1 MPVEYRQDSLYR
13 TTNIVDKKYLDILD
27 IGIKNIN
34 SISTKSYKIENKY
47 QNRPDVLA
55 YDLYG
60 NAKLW
65 WIFAILNQ
73 DTLVDPIIDF
83 EAGLTIQVP
92 ERFS

>member
-1 MPVEYRQDSLYR
+1 MVVDYRKDSLYR
-13 TTNIVDKKYLDILD
+13 TTDIVDEKYLDVLD
-27 IGIKNIN
+27 VEIKNLD
-34 SISTKSYKIENKY
+34 SISTLTYVIENKY

-73 DTLVDPIIDF
+73 DILIDPIIDF
-83 EAGLTIQVP
+83 TAGLSIEIP

>member
-1 MPVEYRQDSLYR
+1 MTADYRKDSLYR
-13 TTNIVDKKYLDILD
+13 STNIVDEKYLDILD
-27 IGIKNIN
+27 IGIRNLD
-34 SISTKSYKIENKY
+34 SISTLTYIIENKY

-73 DTLVDPIIDF
+73 DTLLDPIMDF
-83 EAGLTIQVP
+83 TAGLSIEIP

>member
-1 MPVEYRQDSLYR
+1 MAIEYRRDSLYR
-13 TTNIVDKKYLDILD
+13 TTNIVDEKYLDVLD
-27 IGIKNIN
+27 LGIKNIE
-34 SISTKSYKIENKY
+34 SLATRSYVIENKY
-47 QNRPDVLA
+47 QHRPDVLA

-83 EAGLTIQVP
+83 EAGLTIEIP